1 MGGRGSAP
9 CWEVYIDQ
17 SPYGHS
23 GYHHCLQWSP
33 FSRRAW
39 RNGRL
44 ISGEKTQKDFQVS
57 KWAGLQKTDLK
68 ELLFHF
74 SEQPKCIWVLR
85 GSSPPPLWNMQSV
98 GGQEIH
104 EQPKYTP
111 VEPPPRWR
119 NGTLAA
125 RKTLSDRNLSHSSEL
140 FWSSGRKWVT
150 VQTEVWRK
158 KGLGAFST
166 EQRLE
171 VWGKMRLEGAV
182 IVRILM
188 NHNRMDPGS
197 PLSVSFLSTYV
208 SILSCYQTS
217 NSFIWPFDALL
228 SSMLLHFR
236 GVGSL
241 LHYSSLSP
249 YFTTS

>member
-1 MGGRGSAP
+1 MSHF
-9 CWEVYIDQ
+9 I
-17 SPYGHS
+17 
-23 GYHHCLQWSP
+23 
-33 FSRRAW
+33 
-39 RNGRL
+39 
-44 ISGEKTQKDFQVS
+44 
-57 KWAGLQKTDLK
+57 AG
-68 ELLFHF
+68 
-74 SEQPKCIWVLR
+74 
-85 GSSPPPLWNMQSV
+85 
-98 GGQEIH
+98 
-104 EQPKYTP
+104 
-111 VEPPPRWR
+111 
-119 NGTLAA
+119 
-125 RKTLSDRNLSHSSEL
+125 
-140 FWSSGRKWVT
+140 

-158 KGLGAFST
+158 RGLGAFST

-171 VWGKMRLEGAV
+171 VWGKMRVEGAV

-217 NSFIWPFDALL
+217 NSFIWLFDALL

-249 YFTTS
+249 YFTTSELHLQLPPTTSLSQDFPDYTVMQENPIGPGQWFSFSRPHNRLLNGQWFDCILVRWPVPSNQ